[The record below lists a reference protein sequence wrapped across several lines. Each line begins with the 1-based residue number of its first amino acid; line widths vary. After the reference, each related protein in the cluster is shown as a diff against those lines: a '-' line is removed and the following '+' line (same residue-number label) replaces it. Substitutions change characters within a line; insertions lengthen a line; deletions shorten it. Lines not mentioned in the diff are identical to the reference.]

1 MERQIKIHNRLSIP
15 ERELRFRFSKSS
27 GPGGQHVNK
36 AATKVE
42 LLFDVQNSPSLSD
55 SQRERIEKKLD
66 NRISAEGTL
75 RIEVQNTRSQ
85 LKNREA
91 AIERFRELISEAL
104 KKPKKRIPTKPGKT
118 AKEKRIGEKKRRG
131 EIKKSRRPPVD

>member
-1 MERQIKIHNRLSIP
+1 M
-15 ERELRFRFSKSS
+15 
-27 GPGGQHVNK
+27 NK

-42 LLFDVQNSPSLSD
+42 LLFDVQSSPSLSD